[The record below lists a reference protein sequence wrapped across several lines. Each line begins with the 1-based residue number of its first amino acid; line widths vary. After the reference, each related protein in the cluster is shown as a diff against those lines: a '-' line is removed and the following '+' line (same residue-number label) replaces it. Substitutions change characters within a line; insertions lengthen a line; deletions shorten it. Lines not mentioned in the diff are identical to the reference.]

1 MIIVITGPSG
11 SGKTTLRR
19 ILNDEYGI
27 PTLKNVTTRQKR
39 PGEID
44 GVDYLFVTD
53 AEFCRMRDEGDLLEW
68 VEYLGNCYGLKRAD
82 HLTGITVL
90 EAEGAK
96 KLKGM
101 FPGKVK
107 IVYLEVPEQTRIKR
121 MRDRGDTPEEVEK
134 RVQRDRERFENS
146 GIKDQADLVID
157 NTDIPST
164 VEKIL
169 GLLEGTFGQRPAE
182 GRN

>member
-19 ILNDEYGI
+19 ILNNEYGI

-53 AEFCRMRDEGDLLEW
+53 AEFRRMMEKGLLLEW
-68 VEYLGNCYGLKRAD
+68 VEYSGNYYGLKR
-82 HLTGITVL
+82 TGDMRGVTVL
-90 EAEGAK
+90 ETEGARR
-96 KLKGM
+96 LKGM

-121 MRDRGDTPEEVEK
+121 MLDRGDAPSEVYK
-134 RVQRDRERFENS
+134 RIRKDRERFGKS
-146 GIKDQADLVID
+146 GLIEQADLVVYNAD
-157 NTDIPST
+157 MEQA
-164 VEKIL
+164 VKEIL
-169 GLLEGTFGQRPAE
+169 PLFEGEPAD
-182 GRN
+182 

>member
-53 AEFCRMRDEGDLLEW
+53 AEFRSMMEKGLLLEW
-68 VEYLGNCYGLKRAD
+68 VEYSGNHYGLKRSGD
-82 HLTGITVL
+82 MRGVTVL
-90 EAEGAK
+90 ETEGAR

-121 MRDRGDTPEEVEK
+121 MLDRGDTPEEVDR
-134 RVQRDRERFENS
+134 RVQRDRERFESS

-157 NTDIPST
+157 NVDIQRT
-164 VEKIL
+164 VKEIL
-169 GLLEGTFGQRPAE
+169 LLFEGEPAD
-182 GRN
+182 

>member
-53 AEFCRMRDEGDLLEW
+53 AEFRRMIEKGLLLEW
-68 VEYLGNCYGLKRAD
+68 VEYSGNYYGLKR
-82 HLTGITVL
+82 TGDMKGVTVL
-90 EAEGAK
+90 ETEGARR
-96 KLKGM
+96 LKEM

-121 MRDRGDTPEEVEK
+121 MRDRGDIPEEVDK

-157 NTDIPST
+157 NVDIQRT
-164 VEKIL
+164 VKEIL
-169 GLLEGTFGQRPAE
+169 PLFEGEPAD
-182 GRN
+182 

>member
-19 ILNDEYGI
+19 ILNDKYGM

-53 AEFCRMRDEGDLLEW
+53 AEFRRMRDGGDLLEW
-68 VEYLGNCYGLKRAD
+68 VEYSGNYYGLKR
-82 HLTGITVL
+82 TGDMRGVTVL
-90 EAEGAK
+90 ETEGAK
-96 KLKGM
+96 RLKRI
-101 FPGKVK
+101 FPGEVK

-121 MRDRGDTPEEVEK
+121 MLDRGDPPSEVYK
-134 RVQRDRERFENS
+134 RIRKDRGRFEKS
-146 GIKDQADLVID
+146 GLKEQADLVVYNADMGQAIK
-157 NTDIPST
+157 
-164 VEKIL
+164 EIL
-169 GLLEGTFGQRPAE
+169 PLFEGEPAD
-182 GRN
+182 